1 MYLSENTLLQGGKY
15 KIVRFISAGGF
26 GCTYEA
32 EHVMLHKRVAI
43 KEFFVKDFCNR
54 DETTSQ
60 ISVGITS
67 KTALVDKLKK
77 KFIEEAQSLC
87 SLDHPNIVHVFDV
100 FEDNGTA
107 YYVMDYIDGPS
118 LNDFVKKDG
127 PMSEQKALGY

>member
-54 DETTSQ
+54 DEKMQ
-60 ISVGITS
+60 IKIFNIPIG
-67 KTALVDKLKK
+67 A
-77 KFIEEAQSLC
+77 EETQVEELNHFLRA
-87 SLDHPNIVHVFDV
+87 NKIIDV
-100 FEDNGTA
+100 KRELAT
-107 YYVMDYIDGPS
+107 IDCRGCWS
-118 LNDFVKKDG
+118 FFAIFGK
-127 PMSEQKALGY
+127 S